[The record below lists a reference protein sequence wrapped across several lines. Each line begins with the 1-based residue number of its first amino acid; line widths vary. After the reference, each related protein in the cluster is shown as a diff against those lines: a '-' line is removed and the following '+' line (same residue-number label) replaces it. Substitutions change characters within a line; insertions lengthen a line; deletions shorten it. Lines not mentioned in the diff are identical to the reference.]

1 MFTVRGLSVLQYAA
15 GYTGWLYR
23 TGDHIFDVTGDG
35 YLDSAA
41 GMFRAG
47 DTLVIVTP
55 GGTAMRYVRTGGSAP
70 VVLGRM
76 L

>member
-1 MFTVRGLSVLQYAA
+1 MFTVRGLSVLQYAD

-23 TGDHIFDVTGDG
+23 TPDHIFDVTKDG
-35 YLDSAA
+35 YFDSAT
-41 GMFRAG
+41 GVFRAG

-55 GGTAMRYVRTGGSAP
+55 GGTAMRYVRTWSSGLVALVG
-70 VVLGRM
+70 M